1 MRLLL
6 DEHLS
11 PRVAR
16 LLRERGHDVVA
27 VAERPGLVGLEDQQI
42 WSIAISE
49 DRAVVTVDVRDYSVL
64 ARLTAAAGHSHPGL
78 VLVAS
83 SAFPPRRDGIGRMAD
98 ALDRLATTNRAGL
111 GDRVTWLEPD
121 GD

>member
-1 MRLLL
+1 MKLLL

-16 LLRERGHDVVA
+16 VLRERGHDVVA
-27 VAERPGLVGLEDQQI
+27 VAERPGLVGLEDHQI
-42 WSIAISE
+42 WSIAITE
-49 DRAVVTVDVRDYSVL
+49 DRAVVTDDVRDYSVL
-64 ARLTAAAGHSHPGL
+64 ARLTAAAGDAHPGL

-83 SAFPPRRDGIGRMAD
+83 GTFPPRRDGIGRLAD

-111 GDRVTWLEPD
+111 GGRVTWLAPD